1 MKKIGFL
8 FGNEVDFSISVMEK
22 INDKNVSGIKTEA
35 VSIGILDTNSKP
47 EYSVVFDR
55 FSHFVPFYKSALQ
68 YFKQKGVTV
77 VNAPDSES
85 IREEFSYLTTLKNAK
100 LNIPKTAIFPSKLLP
115 YGVCGDEMQN
125 LQYPLDWENMFEKIG
140 FPANV
145 KSNNSNDFYDCFR
158 IYNKQDFY
166 FIYDMSGTNMLV
178 LQECIDTQN
187 NFRIFVV
194 GNEKLFLNY
203 ELHKAAKDRYS
214 ATDFAPDKKINTE
227 IDKAI
232 SEIKKCFAID
242 MFMMDVAITD
252 KVYILNLGLFSMNI
266 DNLALP
272 ANCYEW
278 LVEQTANMLIEKTE
292 TISTSPAKTKKTP
305 TVSKTKTVKEN

>member
-8 FGNEVDFSISVMEK
+8 FGDEVDFSLTIIEKIMEK
-22 INDKNVSGIKTEA
+22 INLQNVSEITTE
-35 VSIGILDTNSKP
+35 VVNIGILDTNSKP
-47 EYSVVFDR
+47 EYSVILDR
-55 FSHFVPFYKSALQ
+55 FSYSVPFYKSALRS
-68 YFKQKGVTV
+68 FKQKGVTV
-77 VNAPDSES
+77 INAPDIE
-85 IREEFSYLTTLKNAK
+85 IITDEFSYLSVLKNSK

-115 YGVCGDEMQN
+115 FGINGAEMRN
-125 LQYPLDWENMFEKIG
+125 LQYPLDWENMFENIG
-140 FPANV
+140 FPANI

-166 FIYDMSGTNMLV
+166 FIYDMSGTNTLV

-194 GNEKLFLNY
+194 GDEKLFLNY

-214 ATDFAPDKKINTE
+214 LTDFVPDKKISSE

-232 SEIKKCFAID
+232 KTLKQSFGID
-242 MFMMDVAITD
+242 MFMVDIAITD

-266 DNLALP
+266 NNLSLP
-272 ANCYEW
+272 KDCYDW
-278 LVEQTANMLIEKTE
+278 LVEETANMLIDKAISTE
-292 TISTSPAKTKKTP
+292 TTKSKKTS
-305 TVSKTKTVKEN
+305 TVAKTVKK